1 MFFLLFFFSLLIL
14 FSTIGYGLIFLKIF
28 KFENFNYNLGII
40 GIVGLF
46 FLSVIASYSHLFF
59 SHNYIHNI
67 IIIILGIVYLIYSRL
82 IKFKEIK
89 FQTILFTMLFVMLL
103 IAKTNEDFGY
113 YHLPNSIQFAE
124 QKLQFGLGNL
134 NHGFKHISSLF
145 MIMSLNYL
153 PYIDSYLF
161 NLTNFLFL
169 VFFVTFVL
177 KEIYFKKKINSN
189 FSI

>member
-1 MFFLLFFFSLLIL
+1 MFFFYYFFFLVNFVFYNWIWIDF
-14 FSTIGYGLIFLKIF
+14 FSKIF

-134 NHGFKHISSLF
+134 NHGFKHISSL
-145 MIMSLNYL
+145 L
-153 PYIDSYLF
+153 
-161 NLTNFLFL
+161 
-169 VFFVTFVL
+169 
-177 KEIYFKKKINSN
+177 
-189 FSI
+189 

>member
-1 MFFLLFFFSLLIL
+1 MFFLILFLSCLIL
-14 FSTIGYGLIFLKIF
+14 FSTIGYGFIFLKLF
-28 KFENFNYNLGII
+28 KFENFSYNLGIV
-40 GIVGLF
+40 GILGLF

-59 SHNYIHNI
+59 SHNYVHNI
-67 IIIILGIVYLIYSRL
+67 IIIIICIVYLVYTML

-89 FQTILFTMLFVMLL
+89 SKIILFLSLFIMLL

-153 PYIDSYLF
+153 PFIDYYLF
-161 NLTNFLFL
+161 LSY
-169 VFFVTFVL
+169 
-177 KEIYFKKKINSN
+177 E
-189 FSI
+189 